1 MPEKVEILANENRVR
16 IEGLESG
23 LNRIELKLDEINTRV
38 SNELMHR
45 LPVSVTVTI
54 SILTATLGATLTAII
69 ILLRK

>member
-1 MPEKVEILANENRVR
+1 MPEKVEILANENKVK

-23 LNRIELKLDEINTRV
+23 MGRIELKLDEINTRV
-38 SNELMHR
+38 SNDLMHR

-54 SILTATLGATLTAII
+54 SILTALLGSSLTAIF